1 MSRIRI
7 PLNPDP
13 DVQDPDAAESK
24 NRRQWPRYAFPERES
39 FTLTADGRT
48 ATCAIEDISLGGA
61 RLRME
66 GPVPGNPE
74 LRLPGLAS
82 IRGALDGA
90 GAPYCSIAVGGEYH
104 LGVIRLDRHPAAVE
118 PISPINQVKVRA
130 RKNSTYWEIRGI
142 CPQRISP
149 SDFAPR

>member
-24 NRRQWPRYAFPERES
+24 NRRQWPRYAFPERDS

-48 ATCAIEDISLGGA
+48 VTCVIEDISLGGA

-66 GPVPGNPE
+66 GLVPGNLE
-74 LRLPGLAS
+74 LRIEHPRLGHAFA
-82 IRGALDGA
+82 RRCWKAKH
-90 GAPYCSIAVGGEYH
+90 H
-104 LGVIRLDRHPAAVE
+104 LGVIFDHSEPSLAFIADCIAEGSAAAV
-118 PISPINQVKVRA
+118 PA
-130 RKNSTYWEIRGI
+130 
-142 CPQRISP
+142 
-149 SDFAPR
+149 D

>member
-66 GPVPGNPE
+66 GPVPGNLE
-74 LRLPGLAS
+74 LRIEHPRLGHAFA
-82 IRGALDGA
+82 RRCWKAKH
-90 GAPYCSIAVGGEYH
+90 H
-104 LGVIRLDRHPAAVE
+104 LGVIFDHSEPSLAFIADCVAEGSAIAVPPPA
-118 PISPINQVKVRA
+118 
-130 RKNSTYWEIRGI
+130 
-142 CPQRISP
+142 
-149 SDFAPR
+149 D

>member
-74 LRLPGLAS
+74 LRIEHPRLGHAFA
-82 IRGALDGA
+82 RRCWKAKH
-90 GAPYCSIAVGGEYH
+90 H
-104 LGVIRLDRHPAAVE
+104 LGVIFDHSEPSLAFIADCISEGSAA
-118 PISPINQVKVRA
+118 A
-130 RKNSTYWEIRGI
+130 
-142 CPQRISP
+142 P
-149 SDFAPR
+149 SAD

>member
-74 LRLPGLAS
+74 LRIEHPRLGHAFA
-82 IRGALDGA
+82 RRCWKAKH
-90 GAPYCSIAVGGEYH
+90 H
-104 LGVIRLDRHPAAVE
+104 LGVIFDHSEPSLAFIADCIAEGSAAAV
-118 PISPINQVKVRA
+118 PPP
-130 RKNSTYWEIRGI
+130 G
-142 CPQRISP
+142 
-149 SDFAPR
+149 D

>member
-24 NRRQWPRYAFPERES
+24 NRRQWPRYAFPEREN

-48 ATCAIEDISLGGA
+48 VTCVIEDISLGGA

-66 GPVPGNPE
+66 GPVPGNLE
-74 LRLPGLAS
+74 LRIEHPRLGHAFA
-82 IRGALDGA
+82 RRCWKAKH
-90 GAPYCSIAVGGEYH
+90 H
-104 LGVIRLDRHPAAVE
+104 LGVIFDHSEPSLAFIADCVAEGSAVAVPPPA
-118 PISPINQVKVRA
+118 
-130 RKNSTYWEIRGI
+130 
-142 CPQRISP
+142 
-149 SDFAPR
+149 D

>member
-13 DVQDPDAAESK
+13 DVQDPDAADSK

-39 FTLTADGRT
+39 FTLAADGHT

-74 LRLPGLAS
+74 LRIEHPRLGHAFA
-82 IRGALDGA
+82 RRCWKAKH
-90 GAPYCSIAVGGEYH
+90 H
-104 LGVIRLDRHPAAVE
+104 LGVIFDHSEPSLAFIADCIAEGSAAAPPA
-118 PISPINQVKVRA
+118 
-130 RKNSTYWEIRGI
+130 
-142 CPQRISP
+142 
-149 SDFAPR
+149 D

>member
-66 GPVPGNPE
+66 GPVPCNPE
-74 LRLPGLAS
+74 LRIEHPRLGHAFA
-82 IRGALDGA
+82 RRCWKAKH
-90 GAPYCSIAVGGEYH
+90 H
-104 LGVIRLDRHPAAVE
+104 LGVIFDHSEPSLAFIADCVAEGSAVAVPPPA
-118 PISPINQVKVRA
+118 
-130 RKNSTYWEIRGI
+130 
-142 CPQRISP
+142 
-149 SDFAPR
+149 D